1 METVEELLKRH
12 ADLVNYMYRE
22 EIVDSQFITVLNMR
36 ALDENL
42 ENPDFFGMMVAVFRE
57 ASDAKLET
65 AASELQ
71 KEDPNYERIDRIIED
86 FRETSI
92 CMGTHGLVST
102 CNSFKTCYEAKNF
115 EGCVRCFKRLEDEYL
130 LIKSRLETLLQLE
143 HQIDAAGAI
152 IPVIELP
159 TNKVKRPFNPK

>member
-1 METVEELLKRH
+1 
-12 ADLVNYMYRE
+12 
-22 EIVDSQFITVLNMR
+22 MR

-65 AASELQ
+65 AASELSVFLFFFFNFLILNCIKWYEFYLWLMLFNRQ

-92 CMGTHGLVST
+92 W
-102 CNSFKTCYEAKNF
+102 
-115 EGCVRCFKRLEDEYL
+115 
-130 LIKSRLETLLQLE
+130 
-143 HQIDAAGAI
+143 
-152 IPVIELP
+152 
-159 TNKVKRPFNPK
+159 